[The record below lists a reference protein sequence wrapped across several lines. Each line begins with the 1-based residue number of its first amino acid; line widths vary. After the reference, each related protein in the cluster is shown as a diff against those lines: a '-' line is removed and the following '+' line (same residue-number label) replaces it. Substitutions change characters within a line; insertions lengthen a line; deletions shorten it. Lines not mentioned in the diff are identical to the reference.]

1 MSRIATVSRAH
12 TVPEKVAMTTKNDGL
27 ETGALTNSP
36 QVTIAG
42 CAELTL
48 SDRDDRP
55 VCYSAT
61 STGTASGQSKTAGEA
76 P

>member
-1 MSRIATVSRAH
+1 MSRITTVSRAH
-12 TVPEKVAMTTKNDGL
+12 TVSEKVVMTTKNDGI
-27 ETGALTNSP
+27 ETGARSNSP

-42 CAELTL
+42 CAEPTL
-48 SDRDDRP
+48 PDRDDRP

-61 STGTASGQSKTAGEA
+61 STGTASGQSKTAGKA

>member
-1 MSRIATVSRAH
+1 MSRITTVSWVH
-12 TVPEKVAMTTKNDGL
+12 TVSEKVAMTTKNDGL

-42 CAELTL
+42 CAEPGLW
-48 SDRDDRP
+48 DRADRRSRH
-55 VCYSAT
+55 SAT
-61 STGTASGQSKTAGEA
+61 GTFPASKRSETAVAA